1 MGMLE
6 EIGDFSPR
14 EREIRIVNSST
25 GGEKGSKPIRMD
37 LIPVEPLW
45 EVARLYGKG
54 AEKYATHN
62 WRRGYDWSLSYAAM
76 MRHATQF
83 WNGESYDEETKCH
96 HLSSVIFHALA
107 LMEFEKTHP
116 ELDDRYMVKPSE

>member
-1 MGMLE
+1 MKQLTMLDE
-6 EIGDFSPR
+6 VR
-14 EREIRIVNSST
+14 VKNERT
-25 GGEKGSKPIRMD
+25 GGEKGSKPVRMD

-45 EVARLYGKG
+45 EVAKLYGKG

-83 WNGESYDEETKCH
+83 WNGESHDEETGCH

-116 ELDDRYMVKPSE
+116 ELDDRYKADAE